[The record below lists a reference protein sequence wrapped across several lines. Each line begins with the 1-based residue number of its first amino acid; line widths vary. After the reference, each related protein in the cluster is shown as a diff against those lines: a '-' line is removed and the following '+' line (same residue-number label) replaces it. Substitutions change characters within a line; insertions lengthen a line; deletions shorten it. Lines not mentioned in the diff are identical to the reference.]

1 MPGRREK
8 LFDFDVQ
15 SDFDSPVTGKN
26 FRLFSTRIVHG
37 IVRKKKNKMSTKY
50 FQTIL
55 DLYVPIDF
63 TQITFFFFT
72 QKIILFSNARVKKKK
87 TSILKSKL

>member
-1 MPGRREK
+1 
-8 LFDFDVQ
+8 
-15 SDFDSPVTGKN
+15 
-26 FRLFSTRIVHG
+26 
-37 IVRKKKNKMSTKY
+37 MSTKY